1 MKLVALATLVL
12 ARCAEPG
19 AVLLCAQGM
28 ARDRIP
34 VRLVWDQATLTLVQ
48 TGAVYGRMVR
58 LADRRILCSY
68 ERGGRIYVRHSR
80 DEGRTWDAESPVAEY
95 QFGTAANPEMLVL
108 QNGWVMLSFNERPRD
123 GIHPFTI
130 KTSMSKDGG
139 ATWEGAR
146 LVYQAGINSGTGCWK
161 PAQIQLP
168 SGEIQLFFANEKPYP
183 DTTEQEITMV
193 RSFDHAESR
202 GSPQRISLRAGHR
215 DGMPVPVLL
224 AGGKGIAVT
233 IEDNGMAGRFKSA
246 IVRTPATDNW
256 GQAFVSGENERR
268 WAALQV
274 QLPDSVYAGAPYLRQ
289 FPGGETVLSV
299 QSGEGRLNEDTLRNS
314 QMVVYLGNSEARNFH
329 ARSVPFP
336 VASEASGLWNALFIK
351 DEGTVTAISGTVIN
365 GVRGLWVIDGRLER
379 GAVTERRR
387 Q

>member
-1 MKLVALATLVL
+1 
-12 ARCAEPG
+12 
-19 AVLLCAQGM
+19 M
-28 ARDRIP
+28 A
-34 VRLVWDQATLTLVQ
+34 
-48 TGAVYGRMVR
+48 R

-80 DEGRTWDAESPVAEY
+80 DEGRTWDAEIPVAEY
-95 QFGTAANPEMLVL
+95 AYGNAANPEMLVL
-108 QNGWVMLSFNERPRD
+108 RNGWVMLSFNERPRD

-130 KTSMSKDGG
+130 KTTISKDGG
-139 ATWEGAR
+139 ATWEAAK
-146 LVYQAGINSGTGCWK
+146 LVYEAGTNSGTGCWE

-193 RSFDHAESR
+193 RSFNDGESW
-202 GSPQRISLRAGHR
+202 SPPQRISLRAGHR

-224 AGGKGIAVT
+224 AGAKGIAVA
-233 IEDNGMAGRFKSA
+233 IEDNGIAGTFKPA
-246 IVRTPATDNW
+246 IVHTTPAENW
-256 GQAFVSGENERR
+256 GQAFAGGESERR

-274 QLPDSVYAGAPYLRQ
+274 QLPDAVYAGAPYLRQ

-299 QSGEGRLNEDTLRNS
+299 QSGEGRLNQGTLRNS
-314 QMVVYLGNSEARNFH
+314 QMVVYLGNPEARNFH
-329 ARSVPFP
+329 AGSVPFP
-336 VASEASGLWNALFIK
+336 VAPEASGLWNALFIK
-351 DEGTVTAISGTVIN
+351 DETTVTAISGTVIN
-365 GVRGLWVIDGRLER
+365 GVRGLWAIDGRLER